1 MKRMFWLVIA
11 LSVVGAAEPRSQAP
25 GNRPERL
32 EWFRD
37 LGFGL
42 FIHWSVDS
50 QIGSV
55 ISHSLV
61 GADAGYLE
69 RFFNLPR
76 TFNPTKYNPRT
87 WAALAKLAGMKYV
100 VFTTKHHSGF
110 AMYDTR
116 TTSFGI
122 MNTPYGK
129 DVTADLVSA
138 FREQGL
144 AIGFYFSPDDFHYL
158 YTKGAVIAREPHAG
172 VTPKEVPGLL
182 DYDRA
187 QLREL
192 LTKYGPIDLLFIDG
206 PADGLRELAW
216 ELQPNIVVTR
226 GALETPEQRL
236 PGIAIDRPWESCI
249 TMGTAWQYKPTHEQY
264 KSGTELIELLIE
276 TRAKGGNLLLNVG
289 PKPDGE
295 LALEQ
300 EERLS
305 ELALW
310 NLAFGEAIGEVRPW
324 VVTNEGDIW
333 FAKKKSAD
341 TVYAFVTK
349 VGTWTLGEKRRFTL
363 RSVKASDATRVRILS
378 QTGKVLE
385 YRPDVDPRPS
395 WRQDERGLEIT
406 ATMAQRLYDDRRWP
420 DPVVLEITNAT
431 PGMTPPSVETRSA
444 GQRAASTATL
454 TAFLKD
460 LGRAPTV
467 DVGFQYRRKKGTEE
481 LYEKD
486 EPWRATP
493 LVARSSA
500 GEFTATV
507 TDLIAGQAYEF
518 RAVVKHPLMT
528 VYGEDTVMA
537 PGDTP
542 R

>member
-1 MKRMFWLVIA
+1 MKRTVWLVIA
-11 LSVVGAAEPRSQAP
+11 LSLIGSAETRSQAP

-69 RFFNLPR
+69 RFFSLPR

-116 TTSFGI
+116 TTTFGI

-158 YTKGAVIAREPHAG
+158 YTKGVVIAREPHAG
-172 VTPKEVPGLL
+172 VTPKDVPGLL

-276 TRAKGGNLLLNVG
+276 T
-289 PKPDGE
+289 
-295 LALEQ
+295 
-300 EERLS
+300 
-305 ELALW
+305 
-310 NLAFGEAIGEVRPW
+310 
-324 VVTNEGDIW
+324 
-333 FAKKKSAD
+333 
-341 TVYAFVTK
+341 
-349 VGTWTLGEKRRFTL
+349 
-363 RSVKASDATRVRILS
+363 
-378 QTGKVLE
+378 
-385 YRPDVDPRPS
+385 
-395 WRQDERGLEIT
+395 
-406 ATMAQRLYDDRRWP
+406 
-420 DPVVLEITNAT
+420 
-431 PGMTPPSVETRSA
+431 
-444 GQRAASTATL
+444 
-454 TAFLKD
+454 
-460 LGRAPTV
+460 
-467 DVGFQYRRKKGTEE
+467 
-481 LYEKD
+481 
-486 EPWRATP
+486 
-493 LVARSSA
+493 
-500 GEFTATV
+500 
-507 TDLIAGQAYEF
+507 
-518 RAVVKHPLMT
+518 
-528 VYGEDTVMA
+528 
-537 PGDTP
+537 
-542 R
+542 